1 MRRLAI
7 SVLVLALVLLHVV
20 PAFAQENTSSP
31 TLVLSTRYPAQ
42 VIEPGQNVSISLN
55 LENNGTEPMVV
66 RFEMKE
72 IPEGW
77 KATFRGGGRVIKAVY
92 VEPDRSASVDLRLE
106 QPENV
111 EASTYRFVVVAK
123 SDNAEAELPIELTV
137 QEKLPPKLTFT
148 VDLPTLRGTTTTNF
162 RFKATLKNEGDEDL
176 TVSLR
181 ADAPEGFIVA
191 FKPSFGS
198 QEVTSLP
205 VKANSSK
212 NLDIEVKVPRN
223 TPANTYPIRVVA
235 VGGDAEASL
244 DLAVEITGRA
254 ELSVTAPEGRLSA
267 NAYVGQETP
276 LKVIVQNL
284 GTAPARNV
292 EMNATEPAGW
302 KVEFEPKRF
311 DMIPPGQQV
320 EVTAKI
326 RPADK
331 AVAGDYMVTIR
342 ANAEGGV
349 SDSTDF
355 RITVLTS
362 TMWGVV
368 GVGLIAVA
376 VIIVGLAVVRFG
388 RR

>member
-7 SVLVLALVLLHVV
+7 GVLVLSLVLFYAV
-20 PAFAQENTSSP
+20 PIMAQEDAP
-31 TLVLSTRYPAQ
+31 TVLEISTRYPAQ
-42 VIEPGQNVSISLN
+42 VIEPGQNISISLDIR
-55 LENNGTEPMVV
+55 NGGDSPQIVYLD
-66 RFEMKE
+66 MKE
-72 IPEGW
+72 LPADW
-77 KATFRGGGRVIKAVY
+77 KATFRGGGRIIKAVY
-92 VEPDRSASVDLRLE
+92 VKPDREVSVDLRLE

-111 EASTYRFVVVAK
+111 EPGTYRFVVEAK
-123 SDNAEAELPIELTV
+123 SDVAQAELPIELTV
-137 QEKLPPKLTFT
+137 QEKLPPKLEFT
-148 VDLPTLRGTTTTNF
+148 VELPKLRGTATTSF
-162 RFKATLKNEGDEDL
+162 RFKATLKNDGDEDL
-176 TVSLR
+176 TVNLQ
-181 ADAPEGFIVA
+181 ADAPEGFEVA

-212 NLDIEVKVPRN
+212 SLDIEVRVPRN
-223 TPANTYPIRVVA
+223 TPAGEYPINVIA

-244 DLAVEITGRA
+244 NLAVQITGRA
-254 ELSVTAPEGRLSA
+254 DLSVTAPEGRLSA
-267 NAYVGQETP
+267 NAYVGQDTP

-292 EMNATEPAGW
+292 EMSATEPAGW
-302 KVEFEPKRF
+302 KVEFEPKRI
-311 DMIPPGQQV
+311 DQIPPGQQV
-320 EVTAKI
+320 EITARV

-342 ANAEGGV
+342 ASADGGV

-376 VIIVGLAVVRFG
+376 VIIVGLAVMRFG

>member
-7 SVLVLALVLLHVV
+7 VVLILTLVLIPAVPVL
-20 PAFAQENTSSP
+20 AQEGSSP
-31 TLVLSTRYPAQ
+31 LLVLSTRYPAQ
-42 VIEPGQNVSISLN
+42 VIEPGRNVSISLDVR
-55 LENNGTEPMVV
+55 NNDKKPQIVH
-66 RFEMKE
+66 FEMKE

-77 KATFRGGGRVIKAVY
+77 KATFHGGGRIIKAVY
-92 VEPDRSASVDLRLE
+92 VKPDREVSIDMRLE
-106 QPENV
+106 QPKNV
-111 EASTYRFVVVAK
+111 KATTYRFVVVAK
-123 SDNAEAELPIELTV
+123 SDVAQAELPIELTV
-137 QEKLPPKLTFT
+137 QEKLPPKLSFT
-148 VDLPTLRGTTTTNF
+148 VELPKLRGSTSTNF
-162 RFKATLKNEGDEDL
+162 RFRGTLKNDGDEDL
-176 TVSLR
+176 TVNLQ
-181 ADAPEGFIVA
+181 ADAPEGFQVA
-191 FKPSFGS
+191 FKPAYGT

-212 NLDIEVKVPRN
+212 SLDIEVKVPRN
-223 TPANTYPIRVVA
+223 TPAGEYPIHVVA
-235 VGGDAEASL
+235 VGGDAKATL
-244 DLAVEITGRA
+244 DLAVQITGQA
-254 ELSVTAPEGRLSA
+254 DLSVTAPEGRLSA

-276 LKVIVQNL
+276 VKVIVQNL

-292 EMNATEPAGW
+292 EMSATEPAGW
-302 KVEFEPKRF
+302 KVEFDPKRI
-311 DMIPPGQQV
+311 DVIPPGQQV
-320 EVTAKI
+320 QVTAKI

-342 ANAEGGV
+342 ANADGGV

>member
-1 MRRLAI
+1 MRRLVI
-7 SVLVLALVLLHVV
+7 SVLVLALVLLQAV
-20 PAFAQENTSSP
+20 PVLAQEGSSP
-31 TLVLSTRYPAQ
+31 PLVLSTRYPAQ
-42 VIEPGQNVSISLN
+42 VIEPGRNVSISLN
-55 LENNGTEPMVV
+55 LKNNSTEPQIV

-77 KATFRGGGRVIKAVY
+77 KATFRGGGRIIKAVY
-92 VEPDRSASVDLRLE
+92 VEPDREASIDVRLE

-111 EASTYRFVVVAK
+111 EATTYRFVVLAK
-123 SDNAEAELPIELTV
+123 SDNAQAELPIELTV
-137 QEKLPPKLTFT
+137 EEKLPPKLDFT
-148 VDLPTLRGTTTTNF
+148 VELPKLRGTTSTNF
-162 RFKATLKNEGDEDL
+162 RFKATLKNDGDEDL
-176 TVSLR
+176 TVNLQ
-181 ADAPEGFIVA
+181 ADAPEGFLVA
-191 FKPSFGS
+191 FKPSYGT

-212 NLDIEVKVPRN
+212 SLDIEVKVPRN
-223 TPANTYPIRVVA
+223 TEAGEYPIHVIA
-235 VGGDAEASL
+235 VGGDAQASL
-244 DLAVEITGRA
+244 DLAVQITGQA
-254 ELSVTAPEGRLSA
+254 DLSVTAPEGRLSA

-276 LKVIVQNL
+276 MKVIVQNL
-284 GTAPARNV
+284 GTAPALNV
-292 EMNATEPAGW
+292 EMSASEPAGW

-311 DMIPPGQQV
+311 DVIPPGQQV
-320 EVTAKI
+320 EVTARI

-368 GVGLIAVA
+368 GVALIAVA
-376 VIIVGLAVVRFG
+376 VLVVGLAVIRFG

>member
-7 SVLVLALVLLHVV
+7 VVLILSLVLIPTVTVL
-20 PAFAQENTSSP
+20 AQEGSSP

-55 LENNGTEPMVV
+55 VKNNGKEPQIV
-66 RFEMKE
+66 RFDMKE

-77 KATFRGGGRVIKAVY
+77 KATFRGGGRIIKAVY
-92 VEPDRSASVDLRLE
+92 VEPDREASIDVRLE

-111 EASTYRFVVVAK
+111 EATTYRFVVLAK
-123 SDNAEAELPIELTV
+123 SDNAQAELPIELTV
-137 QEKLPPKLTFT
+137 EEKLPPKLDFT
-148 VDLPTLRGTTTTNF
+148 VELPKLRGTTSTNF
-162 RFKATLKNEGDEDL
+162 RFKATLKNDGDEDL
-176 TVSLR
+176 TVNLQ
-181 ADAPEGFIVA
+181 ADAPEGFLVA
-191 FKPSFGS
+191 FKPSYGT

-212 NLDIEVKVPRN
+212 SLDIEVKVPRN
-223 TPANTYPIRVVA
+223 TEAGEYPIHVIA
-235 VGGDAEASL
+235 VGGDAQASL
-244 DLAVEITGRA
+244 DLAVQITGQA
-254 ELSVTAPEGRLSA
+254 DLSVTAPEGRLSA

-276 LKVIVQNL
+276 MKVIVQNL
-284 GTAPARNV
+284 GTAPALNV
-292 EMNATEPAGW
+292 EMSASEPAGW
-302 KVEFEPKRF
+302 KVEFDPKRF
-311 DMIPPGQQV
+311 DVIPPGQQV

-376 VIIVGLAVVRFG
+376 VIIVGLAVIRFG